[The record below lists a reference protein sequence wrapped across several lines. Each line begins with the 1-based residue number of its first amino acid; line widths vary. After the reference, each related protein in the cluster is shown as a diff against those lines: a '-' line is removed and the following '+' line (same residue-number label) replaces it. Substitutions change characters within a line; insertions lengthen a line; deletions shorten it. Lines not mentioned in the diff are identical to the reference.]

1 MHLRSTPT
9 ALPATLAAALF
20 LAGCVS
26 LGGTKSDSGAA
37 APAPAPAPA
46 AAPTSTTKPAPATAA
61 APAPA
66 APSKIGPGMN
76 AAGEVTDPKKVEAGY
91 GQKVKG
97 LNDYEGEITGK
108 PAPGSKFSQLKI
120 GMPMKQVMDI
130 VGQPTDQ
137 GAYVTGKAFIPFFFG
152 GDRYRHELVYKGQ
165 GRLIFA
171 GSAGFDTSASL
182 IWIIHSAAEQGYRN

>member
-1 MHLRSTPT
+1 MNLRTTTMPV
-9 ALPATLAAALF
+9 TLAAAFF
-20 LAGCVS
+20 LAGCGAM
-26 LGGTKSDSGAA
+26 GGMKSDGAA
-37 APAPAPAPA
+37 APAPAPAPTA
-46 AAPTSTTKPAPATAA
+46 AA
-61 APAPA
+61 APAAPA
-66 APSKIGPGMN
+66 TTAAAATSKIGPGMN
-76 AAGEVTDPKKVEAGY
+76 AGGEVTDPRKVEAGY

-108 PAPGSKFSQLKI
+108 PASGSKFTQLKI
-120 GMPMKQVMDI
+120 GMPMKQVMDL

-137 GAYVTGKAFIPFFFG
+137 GAYITGKAFIPFFFG

-171 GSAGFDTSASL
+171 GSAGFDTSANL

>member
-1 MHLRSTPT
+1 MNLCSTT
-9 ALPATLAAALF
+9 TTLPATLAAAFF
-20 LAGCVS
+20 LTGCLG
-26 LGGTKSDSGAA
+26 LGGTKSEGTAA

-46 AAPTSTTKPAPATAA
+46 AAA
-61 APAPA
+61 APA
-66 APSKIGPGMN
+66 APKIGPGMN
-76 AAGEVTDPKKVEAGY
+76 ASGEVTDPKKVEAGY

-120 GMPMKQVMDI
+120 GMPMKQVMDL

-137 GAYVTGKAFIPFFFG
+137 GAYITGKAFIPFFFG